1 VEPRENEE
9 LAGGPISQKL
19 LDAAMETLSEGG
31 WDALSL
37 QSVADRA
44 GVSRVTAWR
53 QAISKDHLVN
63 ALLGRLAL
71 DYRDTMWPIL
81 TAPGTGAERLEAAL
95 HGLCDVAD
103 RHLPLLLASDTAFHR
118 ANQEAQP
125 TVAFTEPLVRLIRD
139 GVTDGTLE
147 PPADCETMGQV
158 VFNAMCWP
166 YVHLRGRHGWLA
178 PKARNL
184 LLELVL
190 AGLRGP
196 FGRPGNNPS
205 ATEAPSDGTAEP

>member
-1 VEPRENEE
+1 MVNGATEKEV
-9 LAGGPISQKL
+9 GGPVSDKL
-19 LDAAMETLSEGG
+19 ADAAMETLAEGG

-37 QSVADRA
+37 QSVAERA

-53 QAISKDHLVN
+53 QATSKDHLVN
-63 ALLGRLAL
+63 ALLGRLAV

-103 RHLPLLLASDTAFHR
+103 RHLPLLLASDAAFHR

-139 GVTDGTLE
+139 GVTDGSLA
-147 PPADCETMGQV
+147 PPEDCETMGQV
-158 VFNAMCWP
+158 VFNTTCWP
-166 YVHLRGRHGWLA
+166 YVHLRGRHDWSA
-178 PKARNL
+178 ARARKL
-184 LLELVL
+184 LILLVMG
-190 AGLRGP
+190 GLRGP
-196 FGRPGNNPS
+196 AARS
-205 ATEAPSDGTAEP
+205 K